1 MSWKDNLQDASLRG
15 IAFKVDSDEATF
27 GRRVQVHEYPN
38 RDKPWAE
45 DLGRAT
51 RRFSVQAYLIGDDFF
66 EQRNRLIEAIEKPGS
81 CTLVHPYYGE
91 MTVVVDD
98 AVRVSHSQNEGRM
111 CRVSFSFVE
120 SGELSFPTAGL
131 ATGQKLSSSVSFLDD
146 AISSA
151 FGAFGMD
158 GMPDFL
164 QDGVL
169 DEATGMFSNVTSAF
183 QYVDSGISA
192 ASRLMQGDLSVL
204 LKPPS
209 SGMSFVNRLQTMW
222 RAGSRLNGNASDLM
236 AMIKGLTGVTVDS
249 GLAPRGV
256 WNTDSKTAQTQTT
269 QRNHVAQAVR
279 TTAISEAAAA
289 VTSLP
294 QPANSTVTRQQDPSQ
309 PVRVSHPAV
318 SNVQPVAAVTTAAS
332 LSSAATTTTATSE
345 RYVTAA
351 SASTGVT
358 SSTDSGTVIT
368 WDDLAQVRDSLNEAI
383 DREMERVTDD
393 GLYQALVTVRT
404 DVNRDISARLEQ
416 VERMTERTPTQVT
429 PALVL
434 AADWYDSA
442 SRAGDIT
449 ARNGIRHPGFVP
461 VQSLRVPVR

>member
-15 IAFKVDSDEATF
+15 IPFKVDEDEATF

-51 RRFSVQAYLIGDDFF
+51 RRFRVQAYLIGDDFF
-66 EQRNRLIEAIEKPGS
+66 EQRNKLIEAIEKPGS

-91 MTVVVDD
+91 MTVTVDD
-98 AVRVSHSQNEGRM
+98 AVRVSHSVSEGRM
-111 CRVSFSFVE
+111 CRVSFSFIE
-120 SGELSFPTAGL
+120 SGELSFPAAGL
-131 ATGQKLSSSVSFLDD
+131 ATGQKLTSSVSFLDD
-146 AISSA
+146 ALSSA

-164 QDGVL
+164 QNGVI
-169 DEATGMFSNVTSAF
+169 DEATAMFDTVTSTF
-183 QYVDSGISA
+183 QYIDSGISA

-204 LKPPS
+204 LSPPS

-222 RAGSRLNGNASDLM
+222 RAGTRLSGNASDLM
-236 AMIKGLTGVTVDS
+236 AMIKGLTGVTLDS

-256 WNTDSKTAQTQTT
+256 WKTDSKTTQSQTVQS
-269 QRNHVAQAVR
+269 NYVAQAVR

-289 VTSLP
+289 VTNLP
-294 QPANSTVTRQQDPSQ
+294 QPSNRTVTRQQDPQ
-309 PVRVSHPAV
+309 KPVVVAHPAV
-318 SNVQPVAAVTTAAS
+318 STIQPSVSAAS
-332 LSSAATTTTATSE
+332 SGATASSSGTGTTESTRNSSAP
-345 RYVTAA
+345 
-351 SASTGVT
+351 GVT
-358 SSTDSGTVIT
+358 SSIDNSTVIS
-368 WDDLAQVRDSLNEAI
+368 WDDLAEVRDSINEAI
-383 DREMERVTDD
+383 DKELERVTDD
-393 GLYQALVTVRT
+393 QLFQSLMTVRT
-404 DVNRDISARLEQ
+404 DVNQDISARLEQ
-416 VERMTERTPTQVT
+416 VERITGLTPSEVV

-442 SRAGDIT
+442 SRASEIT

-461 VQSLRVPVR
+461 VKPLRVPVR

>member
-1 MSWKDNLQDASLRG
+1 MSWIDNLQDASLRG
-15 IAFKVDSDEATF
+15 VPFKVEEDEATF

-81 CTLVHPYYGE
+81 CTLVHPFYGE
-91 MTVVVDD
+91 MTVTVDD
-98 AVRVSHSQNEGRM
+98 AVRVSHSLSEGRM
-111 CRVSFSFVE
+111 CRVSFSFIE

-158 GMPDFL
+158 GLPDFL
-164 QDGVL
+164 QNGVL
-169 DEATGMFSNVTSAF
+169 DEATDMFNNVTAAF

-192 ASRLMQGDLSVL
+192 ASRFMQGDLSVL
-204 LKPPS
+204 LQPPS
-209 SGMSFVNRLQTMW
+209 SGMNFVNRLQTMW
-222 RAGSRLNGNASDLM
+222 RAGSKLSGNASDLM
-236 AMIKGLTGVTVDS
+236 LMIKGLTGVTLDS

-256 WNTDSKTAQTQTT
+256 WKTDSKTSQAQST
-269 QRNHVAQAVR
+269 QRNYVAQAIR
-279 TTAISEAAAA
+279 TTAISEAAYA
-289 VTSLP
+289 VTNLP
-294 QPANSTVTRQQDPSQ
+294 QPVNRTVSRQQDPQQ
-309 PVRVSHPAV
+309 PVVVAHPAV
-318 SNVQPVAAVTTAAS
+318 TDIQPDTGTDNAAV
-332 LSSAATTTTATSE
+332 SSGVS
-345 RYVTAA
+345 
-351 SASTGVT
+351 SSIDNSTVV
-358 SSTDSGTVIT
+358 S
-368 WDDLAQVRDSLNEAI
+368 WDEVADVRDSLNEAI
-383 DREMERVTDD
+383 DKEMERVTDD
-393 GLYQALVTVRT
+393 TLFQALVTVRT
-404 DVNRDISARLEQ
+404 DVNRDISSRLEQ
-416 VERMTERTPTQVT
+416 IERLTERTPVQVT

-442 SRAGDIT
+442 TRASEIT

-461 VQSLRVPVR
+461 VKTLKVPAR

>member
-51 RRFSVQAYLIGDDFF
+51 RRFSVQAYLVGDDFF

-98 AVRVSHSQNEGRM
+98 AVRVSHSQSEGRM

-131 ATGQKLSSSVSFLDD
+131 ATGQKLTSSVSFLDD

-158 GMPDFL
+158 GLPDFL

-169 DEATGMFSNVTSAF
+169 DEATGMFSTVTSAF
-183 QYVDSGISA
+183 QYIDSGISA

-204 LKPPS
+204 LSPPS

-222 RAGSRLNGNASDLM
+222 RAGTRLTGNTSDLM
-236 AMIKGLTGVTVDS
+236 SMIKGLTGVTVDS

-256 WNTDSKTAQTQTT
+256 WKTDSKTAQAQAT
-269 QRNHVAQAVR
+269 QRNYVAQAVR
-279 TTAISEAAAA
+279 TTAISEAAAT

-294 QPANSTVTRQQDPSQ
+294 QPVNRTVTRQQDPQQ
-309 PVRVSHPAV
+309 PVVVSHPAV
-318 SNVQPVAAVTTAAS
+318 SNIRTDSGSAAS
-332 LSSAATTTTATSE
+332 DTDTTATAT
-345 RYVTAA
+345 V
-351 SASTGVT
+351 SASSGVT
-358 SSTDSGTVIT
+358 TSIDNSTVIS

-383 DREMERVTDD
+383 DLEMERVSDD

-416 VERMTERTPTQVT
+416 VERMTERTPSQVT